1 MKLAIVIDV
10 DGDIMYVPEGK
21 VFPNFPSPKVFD
33 NMADAE
39 EERDKWNTGIIVDL
53 DDHNRTVDPRKN
65 KNMILNLANPQTRLI
80 PAIRAF
86 DDEERRRAKEREEMN
101 RYDGTSTDKD
111 STR

>member
-1 MKLAIVIDV
+1 MKLAVVIDV

-33 NMADAE
+33 NIEDAE

-53 DDHNRTVDPRKN
+53 EDDNRTVDPRK
-65 KNMILNLANPQTRLI
+65 MILNLANPQIRLT
-80 PAIRAF
+80 PVIRSF

-101 RYDGTSTDKD
+101 RDDGTSTGKD
-111 STR
+111 ATQ